1 MPKDFF
7 SGFCL
12 ENESEL
18 FKNDL
23 IKNDFTVAGFSY
35 GCQKA
40 FEYALTTTNRVDLLQ
55 LFSPAF
61 FQNKDKKYKRMQ
73 LMYFK
78 KNPKEYSTNFLLNSA
93 FPSGF
98 NLNEYF
104 GMGTYDELD
113 ALLSYVWVKQSLLKL
128 LEKGTKVEVYLG
140 AEDKII
146 DTIEISQF
154 FKEYASVYYLKN
166 AGHILKVCDD

>member
-1 MPKDFF
+1 MPKGFF

-12 ENESEL
+12 ENESKL
-18 FKNDL
+18 FGNVL
-23 IKNDFTVAGFSY
+23 ISNDFTVAGFSF

-40 FEYALTTTNRVDLLQ
+40 FEYAMTTEDRVDLLQ

-78 KNPKEYSTNFLLNSA
+78 KNPKEYSNNFLLNSA
-93 FPSGF
+93 FPSQL

-104 GMGTYDELD
+104 NMGSYDELD
-113 ALLSYVWVKQSLLKL
+113 ALLSYVWDRKSLLKL
-128 LEKGTKVEVYLG
+128 LEKGTKIEVYLG

-146 DTIEISQF
+146 DATKVSQF

-166 AGHILKVCDD
+166 SGHILKTCDD